1 MSVDAVPAE
10 VSGQTGPTIQF
21 LGAAGTVTGSRFLLS
36 HGDTRV
42 LVDCGLFQGLKELR
56 LKNWAP
62 LAVDPASIDAVVLS
76 HAHLDH
82 CGYLPRLVKDGFA
95 GKVFATHY
103 TAKLAEVILR
113 DSARIQVEDAAY
125 AAKKKFS
132 KHNPPMALYNEQDA
146 ANAIASFAP
155 QEFGA
160 RVQVAEQTFV
170 TFRPSGHILGA
181 ATLEVEFFGK
191 RLMFT
196 GDLGRKQHPLLVS
209 MGSIPPGH
217 YDAVV
222 TESTY
227 GDREHVA
234 QTTNFEDAINQTVQ
248 RGGSVLIPAFAVDR
262 TEVILVRLRE
272 LMEQG
277 VIPRV
282 PIYADSPMAL
292 KALSF
297 YRSAIDEGSAEIRED
312 IRTTWKGRDP
322 FDPGTLVELESVDQS
337 KSINNP
343 VTPCIIIS
351 ASGMGTGGRVVHHLR
366 QMLPQPKHTVI
377 MVGYQ
382 AIGTRGRSL
391 VDGAQTVK
399 MHGEIVEVRARIEQI
414 GSFSVHADADE
425 LLEWLGAATEAPGQV
440 FVVHGEAGA
449 ADALSD
455 RIQAQLGWQSMT
467 PRDGQIVAI

>member
-1 MSVDAVPAE
+1 MSNQPDAP
-10 VSGQTGPTIQF
+10 SIQF

-36 HGDTRV
+36 KGDTKV
-42 LVDCGLFQGLKELR
+42 MIDCGLFQGLKELR
-56 LKNWAP
+56 LKNWEP
-62 LAVDPASIDAVVLS
+62 LAVDPAEIDAVILS

-95 GKVFATHY
+95 GKIFSTKF
-103 TAKLAEVILR
+103 TARLAEVILR

-132 KHNPPMALYNEQDA
+132 KHNPPLALYNELDA
-146 ANAIASFAP
+146 IKAISRFSE
-155 QEFGA
+155 QEFGT

-196 GDLGRKQHPLLVS
+196 GDLGRNEHPLLVS
-209 MGSIPPGH
+209 MGHIPPGH
-217 YDAVV
+217 FDAVV

-227 GDREHVA
+227 GDREHVVP
-234 QTTNFEDAINQTVQ
+234 TTDFEDAIKRTIA

-277 VIPRV
+277 LIPRV

-292 KALSF
+292 KALTF
-297 YRSAIDEGSAEIRED
+297 YRNAIDEGSAEIRAEV
-312 IRTTWKGRDP
+312 REAWRGRDP
-322 FDPGTLVELESVDQS
+322 FDPGTLVELLTVEES
-337 KSINNP
+337 KTINDP
-343 VTPCIIIS
+343 TEPCIIIS

-366 QMLPQPKHTVI
+366 QMLPKANHTI
-377 MVGYQ
+377 LMVGYQ
-382 AIGTRGRSL
+382 AIGTRGRNL
-391 VDGAQTVK
+391 VDGAEEVR
-399 MHGEIVEVRARIEQI
+399 MHGEMVPVKASVEQI
-414 GSFSVHADADE
+414 GSFSVHADSNE
-425 LLEWLGAATEAPGQV
+425 LIEWLGAATPAPKKV
-440 FVVHGEAGA
+440 FVVHGESGA
-449 ADALSD
+449 AETLGD
-455 RIQAQLGWQSMT
+455 RIKSQLGWSSHV
-467 PRDGQIVAI
+467 PHDGEIVAL